1 MQKKLYG
8 CHINFAI
15 CIEKSCN
22 QENVQIWKH
31 VVKRVIFN
39 SICFINFQLIPRMY
53 YQKWIKKQFF
63 DENKSVSI
71 KWFNL
76 GTYFWKLVT
85 IIFASVFKL
94 SVHCT
99 YSIGYRKCSPF
110 FFFFMAFS
118 WPFFLSF
125 YTQDIACRHSLGE
138 LSLKKKN
145 LNALHIFSL
154 LGFLFLLFL
163 IHFSLL
169 LFLDTSVRDWLPV
182 LAGLATSWS
191 GPQSP
196 SAS

>member
-1 MQKKLYG
+1 MLIFALAYWGRNFLFIFWENWKNQKALSKLADLYLP
-8 CHINFAI
+8 IF
-15 CIEKSCN
+15 
-22 QENVQIWKH
+22 ENL
-31 VVKRVIFN
+31 
-39 SICFINFQLIPRMY
+39 LI
-53 YQKWIKKQFF
+53 
-63 DENKSVSI
+63 
-71 KWFNL
+71 
-76 GTYFWKLVT
+76 

-154 LGFLFLLFL
+154 LGFLFFYSFSYILVSFCFL
-163 IHFSLL
+163 IHLL
-169 LFLDTSVRDWLPV
+169 EIDCQCWLALQHHGPVPRALRLVKGKAIETGIILSILDIKCV
-182 LAGLATSWS
+182 LKKI
-191 GPQSP
+191 PD
-196 SAS
+196 

>member
-1 MQKKLYG
+1 MWFSNSQS
-8 CHINFAI
+8 IPWIFFM
-15 CIEKSCN
+15 
-22 QENVQIWKH
+22 
-31 VVKRVIFN
+31 KRTAYK
-39 SICFINFQLIPRMY
+39 P
-53 YQKWIKKQFF
+53 
-63 DENKSVSI
+63 
-71 KWFNL
+71 NL
-76 GTYFWKLVT
+76 FLSTYLWKLVT
-85 IIFASVFKL
+85 NIFASVFKL

>member
-1 MQKKLYG
+1 
-8 CHINFAI
+8 
-15 CIEKSCN
+15 
-22 QENVQIWKH
+22 
-31 VVKRVIFN
+31 
-39 SICFINFQLIPRMY
+39 MY
-53 YQKWIKKQFF
+53 YQNWIKKQFF
-63 DENKSVSI
+63 DENKSISI
-71 KWFNL
+71 KWFKL

-138 LSLKKKN
+138 LSLKKKKSQCIS
-145 LNALHIFSL
+145 H
-154 LGFLFLLFL
+154 FLSSWVPSFLLFL